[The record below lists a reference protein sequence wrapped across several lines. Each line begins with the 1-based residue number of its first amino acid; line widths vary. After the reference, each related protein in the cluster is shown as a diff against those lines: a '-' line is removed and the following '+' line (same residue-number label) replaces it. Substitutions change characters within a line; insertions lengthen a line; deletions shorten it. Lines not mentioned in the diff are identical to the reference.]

1 MSLILA
7 LRGRRARAG
16 ESRRSIAP
24 GGYTLDRAHTAH
36 ALTLTGAL
44 VRRGAVGAETRA
56 DETVTEADGPT
67 DAGCRTIRA
76 EESHQSQDVS
86 CSWEDRVGEAAAR
99 RAHARRAGSRRKAK
113 RAVILT
119 KKQLAKKRT
128 DMRNDAMRNRPT
140 RQELDKWSFESR
152 HEARS
157 TYPHE
162 WRVPSCP
169 RSRSR

>member
-67 DAGCRTIRA
+67 DAGCRTRIPGRGIA
-76 EESHQSQDVS
+76 SEPRRELGGPGGRGSGSQ
-86 CSWEDRVGEAAAR
+86 
-99 RAHARRAGSRRKAK
+99 GSRTEGGIAAESEACRYIDQKA
-113 RAVILT
+113 ISQ
-119 KKQLAKKRT
+119 KKNGHA
-128 DMRNDAMRNRPT
+128 
-140 RQELDKWSFESR
+140 
-152 HEARS
+152 
-157 TYPHE
+157 
-162 WRVPSCP
+162 
-169 RSRSR
+169 

>member
-76 EESHQSQDVS
+76 EESHQS
-86 CSWEDRVGEAAAR
+86 GEPR
-99 RAHARRAGSRRKAK
+99 RELGGPGGRGSGSQGSRTEGGIAAESEACRYIDQKA
-113 RAVILT
+113 ISQ
-119 KKQLAKKRT
+119 KKNGHA
-128 DMRNDAMRNRPT
+128 
-140 RQELDKWSFESR
+140 
-152 HEARS
+152 
-157 TYPHE
+157 
-162 WRVPSCP
+162 
-169 RSRSR
+169 

>member
-7 LRGRRARAG
+7 LRGRRARAGELTG

-44 VRRGAVGAETRA
+44 MRRGAVGAETRA

-76 EESHQSQDVS
+76 EESQDVLG
-86 CSWEDRVGEAAAR
+86 DRGERLRPVASGLTATTQSGI
-99 RAHARRAGSRRKAK
+99 AGGK
-113 RAVILT
+113 R
-119 KKQLAKKRT
+119 
-128 DMRNDAMRNRPT
+128 
-140 RQELDKWSFESR
+140 S
-152 HEARS
+152 
-157 TYPHE
+157 
-162 WRVPSCP
+162 RVPLY
-169 RSRSR
+169 

>member
-16 ESRRSIAP
+16 ESRRSIP
-24 GGYTLDRAHTAH
+24 GYTLDRAHTAH

-86 CSWEDRVGEAAAR
+86 WAPGGRGSGSQ
-99 RAHARRAGSRRKAK
+99 GSRTEGGIAAESEACRYIDQKA
-113 RAVILT
+113 ISQ
-119 KKQLAKKRT
+119 KKNGHA
-128 DMRNDAMRNRPT
+128 
-140 RQELDKWSFESR
+140 
-152 HEARS
+152 
-157 TYPHE
+157 
-162 WRVPSCP
+162 
-169 RSRSR
+169 